1 MCLIQSPV
9 MSVSFSKFHPNY
21 VIGGTYSG
29 QVVLWDTRSGK
40 RTPIQ
45 RSPISS
51 SAHTHPIYCLDVVG
65 SQNAHNLISVS
76 TDGKMCSWNLDML
89 SQPQVGAWMITKVS
103 YGEGGVHWDSPLPPL
118 CNNRE
123 WCSTLC
129 IDIVVHLM
137 SPPPPTHKEKI
148 PYETLITDFKN

>member
-1 MCLIQSPV
+1 MEPLTGKSLERCSIIFCELVFKKRFEELVYVKLRDFCPAHVIDFHNPRIVTIRFQSPV
-9 MSVSFSKFHPNY
+9 MSIGFSKFHPNY

-29 QVVLWDTRSGK
+29 QVILWDTRSGK

-45 RSPISS
+45 RSPLSS

-89 SQPQVGAWMITKVS
+89 SQPQVDT
-103 YGEGGVHWDSPLPPL
+103 VH
-118 CNNRE
+118 
-123 WCSTLC
+123 
-129 IDIVVHLM
+129 
-137 SPPPPTHKEKI
+137 
-148 PYETLITDFKN
+148 

>member
-1 MCLIQSPV
+1 MLLLGVCDRFHNHCVVTMYIPPQSPV
-9 MSVSFSKFHPNY
+9 MSVGFSKFHPNY

-29 QVVLWDTRSGK
+29 QVILWDTRSGK

-45 RSPISS
+45 RSPLSS

-89 SQPQVGAWMITKVS
+89 SQPQVAQI
-103 YGEGGVHWDSPLPPL
+103 H
-118 CNNRE
+118 
-123 WCSTLC
+123 
-129 IDIVVHLM
+129 
-137 SPPPPTHKEKI
+137 
-148 PYETLITDFKN
+148 